1 MLIRKR
7 QFRFK
12 NNFSNNI
19 TINDFILK
27 NILPNITIFST
38 MFLFGLPFFKIS
50 ILNRFKISP
59 SLLSI
64 SGFDILLF
72 LTALFCLFI
81 PYIIILFFYDTK
93 IHVKNNKNFLNCVQL
108 GLFLLTLILSLYI
121 FFRDV
126 FFWLLIFYI
135 ILFILPKHKLNY
147 KNIFIQISFT
157 IILFGLITCNIF
169 IDNYFERFIRFNII
183 EANSDS
189 KIINVVVAYYNDK
202 PIIKQYDTTGDQ
214 KNYLNNFLPGYEYDG
229 EKYSDVVFAGNLSR
243 YFTNKTKRQN

>member
-81 PYIIILFFYDTK
+81 PYIVILFFYDIK

-108 GLFLLTLILSLYI
+108 GLFLLTL
-121 FFRDV
+121 
-126 FFWLLIFYI
+126 
-135 ILFILPKHKLNY
+135 
-147 KNIFIQISFT
+147 
-157 IILFGLITCNIF
+157 F

-229 EKYSDVVFAGNLSR
+229 AKYSDVVSAGNL
-243 YFTNKTKRQN
+243 YFANKTKR